1 MYDCILVYS
10 YCMAELKDASWWSK
24 DSRDILA
31 SLSVKA
37 YGLTQEAAEK
47 RLIQYGRNVFVERK
61 KETVFSRIVLKLAN
75 PLLLLLLAAA
85 CISAG
90 LGQVIDFVIIVA
102 ILGISISLDVYQEH
116 EAAEGAEKLRARV
129 TLTASVLRDG
139 VVREIPISRVVPGDI
154 VHLSVGDIVPAD
166 CRILSETDLLVD
178 QSTLT
183 GESFPQEKD
192 ASAVVSDSAPVS
204 ERTNCVFMGTHVIS
218 GIAIV
223 VVVKTGNHTELG
235 SVAKSLVAPR
245 PKTEF
250 EKGIHQFGL
259 LLARTALIVSGIV
272 LLSHIVLGHDILSS
286 LLFVL
291 ALAIGFAP
299 ELLPVILTINL
310 SKGALRM
317 AKKGVIVKSLPAIE
331 NFGSIDILATDKT
344 GTLTE
349 NVISLLDYINI
360 QGVRDE
366 RIHLFGYL
374 NSKHQTGYKGPMEE
388 ALVAHKTIDTDGYVY
403 ESTLPFDFFR
413 KRVSVVFRKDKKHI
427 LIVKGAP
434 EELLSLSTQYADGGK
449 SVTLTPILMKKARS
463 TFETLSA
470 KGLRMLAIAT
480 KTMPESDN
488 KLSVHDEK
496 DLVFMGFLTFQDPPK
511 ASVAEALGLLRD
523 AGVETKILT
532 GDNELVTQK
541 ICADLKLPVKGVL
554 KGAEIA
560 HLTEGELGKRALDTT
575 IFARLNPSEKERVL
589 TALRAMG
596 KVVGYLGDGIN
607 DAPSLRASD
616 IGISV
621 NNAADVAKESADIIL
636 LHKSLH
642 VIYEGVIE
650 GRKTFG
656 NVMKYLNMGMSSNFG
671 NMLSVAVSSVF
682 LPFLP
687 LLPIQ
692 VLLNDMFY
700 DASQLLLANDTV
712 DQSYL
717 MRPRKWSISSI
728 RRFMF
733 VFGPVSS
740 LFDFVTFG
748 LLLWYF
754 KANAQLFQTGWF
766 LESIVTQTLIV
777 MSIRTQLVPFT
788 RSKINTVFASGL
800 IGIVAISLILP
811 FTPIGKLFS
820 FVVLPTLYY
829 VWLIA
834 IVVTY
839 FFLVELLK
847 VWFYKEDN

>member
-1 MYDCILVYS
+1 
-10 YCMAELKDASWWSK
+10 MAELPDASWWTK
-24 DSRDILA
+24 DSRDVLA

-61 KETVFSRIVLKLAN
+61 KDTVLTRIISKLSN

-85 CISAG
+85 FISAG

-102 ILGISISLDVYQEH
+102 ILSISISLDVYQEH
-116 EAAEGAEKLRARV
+116 QAVEGAEKLRARV

-139 VVREIPISRVVPGDI
+139 VVREIPISHVVPGDI

-192 ASAVVSDSAPVS
+192 ASAVVTQSAPVS

-218 GIAIV
+218 GVATV

-235 SVAKSLVAPR
+235 SVAKSLVVPR

-250 EKGIHQFGL
+250 EKGIHQFGV

-272 LLSHIVLGHDILSS
+272 LLSHIALGHDLLSS

-349 NVISLLDYINI
+349 NVISLTDYINI
-360 QGVRDE
+360 QGIRDE

-388 ALVAHKTIDTDGYVY
+388 ALVAHKTVDTDGYVY

-413 KRVSVVFRKDKKHI
+413 KRVSVVFHKDKKHI

-449 SVTLTPILMKKARS
+449 TVTFTPPLMKKAKS
-463 TFETLSA
+463 TFEKLSTQ
-470 KGLRMLAIAT
+470 GLRMLAVAA
-480 KTMPESDN
+480 KTMPESDK

-496 DLVFMGFLTFQDPPK
+496 DLIFMGFLTFQDPPK

-541 ICADLKLPVKGVL
+541 ICADLKLPVKGIL

-560 HLTEGELGKRALDTT
+560 GLTQGELGKRALDTT
-575 IFARLNPSEKERVL
+575 IFARLNPAEKERVL

-642 VIYEGVIE
+642 VVYEGVIE

-811 FTPIGKLFS
+811 FTPVGKLFS
-820 FVVLPTLYY
+820 FVVLPTIFY
-829 VWLIA
+829 VWLVA

-839 FFLVELLK
+839 VLLVELLK
-847 VWFYKEDN
+847 LWFYKGEDLSK